1 MSAILI
7 NFAVDFLTSKVK
19 RMKLNKLFLLA
30 GLLIG
35 AFCLTAC
42 GDDDDEKSPKSSLF
56 NIEVVGTYSGSTH
69 LKTNFINKVYT
80 NDTFTLTLAEDGTL
94 TATFT
99 DATWGVATITGIS
112 AKKVSESEGYILEGG
127 EGSFVMN
134 NPRDPEN
141 PTQEFSCKLENGAIS
156 ADKKQLMVV
165 ISAYM
170 AVGHGDMIFTFHTGE
185 VLTE

>member
-1 MSAILI
+1 
-7 NFAVDFLTSKVK
+7 
-19 RMKLNKLFLLA
+19 MKLNKLFLLA

-42 GDDDDEKSPKSSLF
+42 GDDDDEKTLKPSQF

-69 LKTNFINKVYT
+69 LTTNFINKDYT
-80 NDTFTLTLAEDGTL
+80 DDTFTLALAEDGTL

-99 DATWGVATITGIS
+99 DATWGVATITGVN
-112 AKKVSESEGYILEGG
+112 AKTASEGEEYILEGG

-141 PTQEFSCKLENGAIS
+141 PTQEFSCKLENGVIS
-156 ADKKQLMVV
+156 ADKKQLTVV
-165 ISAYM
+165 LSAYM
-170 AVGHGDMIFTFHTGE
+170 AVGHGDMLFTFQSG
-185 VLTE
+185 VAPIDD